1 MKQISK
7 IIIAITIFLLSY
19 AWTNATILTDE
30 DLFDF
35 FIAWEINFEELIFL
49 LEDEWETDAE
59 FEIIATCWIGDKHAI
74 AEILNLSEIHIHTLK
89 RLSRDQ
95 MVEVI
100 AGAGIQG
107 VNWLMREIVTQAEGL
122 PGLAV
127 YDDPRKW
134 DHKLRWIIEV

>member
-59 FEIIATCWIGDKHAI
+59 FDYYFNE
-74 AEILNLSEIHIHTLK
+74 LLK
-89 RLSRDQ
+89 
-95 MVEVI
+95 
-100 AGAGIQG
+100 
-107 VNWLMREIVTQAEGL
+107 
-122 PGLAV
+122 
-127 YDDPRKW
+127 
-134 DHKLRWIIEV
+134 